1 MRIVIDR
8 VAKTYVDH
16 QGHAVDALRDVS
28 FSVLLPVSSGE
39 VTFESPPPGRPL
51 TAMVFQEFALFPWR
65 TVQGNVEFG
74 LDELGMAVAER
85 GRKAR
90 ALIEMTGLAGFEARY
105 PHQLSGG
112 MRQRVAI
119 ARALAVDSAALLMD
133 EPFSALDAQTRQL
146 MQDELLARWEQARTT
161 ILYVTHN
168 IQEAVYMAD
177 RVVVLSRR
185 PGRVLAEIVVPLKR
199 PRTEAMQAEPGYL
212 ETVERIWSLITY
224 AGVRQADP
232 LLIRA
237 AVSFGAGR
245 LSVIRKVVLPSALP
259 MIVAGLRLAAGTALL
274 LLVAAEMIAVESGVG
289 FLVLHAGNIMATTK
303 LMVGIVVLSLLGVL
317 SHWGLGRL
325 ERALIP
331 WRAGT

>member
-16 QGHAVDALRDVS
+16 RGHAVDALRDVS
-28 FSVLLPVSSGE
+28 FSVSSRELVALLGPSGCGKSTLLNAVAGLLPVSSGE

-74 LDELGMAVAER
+74 LEELGMAAAER

-112 MRQRVAI
+112 MRQRV
-119 ARALAVDSAALLMD
+119 
-133 EPFSALDAQTRQL
+133 TRQL
-146 MQDELLARWEQARTT
+146 MQDELLALWEQARTT

-185 PGRVLAEIVVPLKR
+185 PDRVLAEIVVPLKR
-199 PRTEAMQAEPGYL
+199 PRTEAMQAETGYL
-212 ETVERIWSLITY
+212 EAVERIWSLIKD
-224 AGVRQADP
+224 QA
-232 LLIRA
+232 RA
-237 AVSFGAGR
+237 A
-245 LSVIRKVVLPSALP
+245 
-259 MIVAGLRLAAGTALL
+259 
-274 LLVAAEMIAVESGVG
+274 
-289 FLVLHAGNIMATTK
+289 
-303 LMVGIVVLSLLGVL
+303 
-317 SHWGLGRL
+317 
-325 ERALIP
+325 LIE
-331 WRAGT
+331 

>member
-28 FSVLLPVSSGE
+28 FSVSSRELVALLGPSGCGKSTLLNAVAGLLPMSSGE

-74 LDELGMAVAER
+74 LEELGMAAAER

-112 MRQRVAI
+112 MRQRV
-119 ARALAVDSAALLMD
+119 
-133 EPFSALDAQTRQL
+133 TRQL
-146 MQDELLARWEQARTT
+146 MQDELLALWEQARTT
-161 ILYVTHN
+161 ILYLTHN

-185 PGRVLAEIVVPLKR
+185 PDRVLAEIVVPLKR
-199 PRTEAMQAEPGYL
+199 PRTEAMQAETGYL
-212 ETVERIWSLITY
+212 EAVERIWSLIKD
-224 AGVRQADP
+224 QA
-232 LLIRA
+232 RA
-237 AVSFGAGR
+237 A
-245 LSVIRKVVLPSALP
+245 
-259 MIVAGLRLAAGTALL
+259 
-274 LLVAAEMIAVESGVG
+274 
-289 FLVLHAGNIMATTK
+289 
-303 LMVGIVVLSLLGVL
+303 
-317 SHWGLGRL
+317 
-325 ERALIP
+325 LIE
-331 WRAGT
+331 